1 MSLHKLRFQRRSGFA
16 LITVLVLVTILTIL
30 LGALIGTNRTAFQL
44 LKVTQAQERMDRS
57 IASVYAHCRERL
69 EADYRWGQG
78 PWKKD
83 VTQWGGIKVVQTP
96 GDDDLKVLTG
106 IDSVNNCRFRVRFI
120 NNLKSDGEVAILKD
134 MQEGKRR
141 HEVPSGFCRFD
152 IRVEANGQIS
162 GAEITARN
170 PGLIGASLLANGELS
185 IDCKDFDMLTKDP
198 VKNQARSRRDT
209 HLTGARNFLE
219 GDNTP
224 GSSVAD
230 SSSDNPIVWSGNSTD
245 FRLNK
250 SESYQAREPFKNAHR
265 SLNFQDERFI
275 DDARTEFDIP
285 DVKLDELTDVKMAN
299 GDGKGAK
306 HKIPSGQYRFE
317 QYSMNGGLVRALTR
331 RKTTSNS
338 DLQHPDGPVDEY
350 WWAFEP
356 GETTTVAPTDSAVA
370 ANFHAT
376 SSQGTFYGLEDYAT
390 INPTG
395 GGGARADL
403 KNRRMVL
410 DEEYNFQVD
419 GDFSLIG
426 HSPVN
431 GDDDLRQV
439 IPALY
444 FGDPKK
450 LEQTADFTV
459 GGAVNTVTRS
469 SEKGSLEA
477 KNGRIHI
484 QGDISGSATI
494 AATGD
499 VSIQPSRFFDDEGNS
514 DVNFSVFS
522 EGNVSLLPP
531 PILETYDDRIIEDD
545 VVKVV
550 DQNGDR
556 KHEGVGDINI
566 SENHLKFTGLIYAR
580 GEVLLDL
587 QDTVSK
593 QGSRRSLTVEGAV
606 VSRGGNLTVKNAD
619 KLKIIYNPQ
628 FVDRFAPSLSN
639 TSQRRI
645 EVTGWKKTKPANF
658 D

>member
-1 MSLHKLRFQRRSGFA
+1 MSFLAFKSRRRSGFA
-16 LITVLVLVTILTIL
+16 LITVLALVTILTLL
-30 LGALIGTNRTAFQL
+30 LGALIGNNRTAFQL

-57 IASVYAHCRERL
+57 LASVYAHCRERL
-69 EADYRWGQG
+69 ESDYRWGQG
-78 PWKKD
+78 KWKKD
-83 VTQWGGIKVVQTP
+83 VQQWGGLKVVQTP

-106 IDSVNNCRFRVRFI
+106 TDSVNNCRFKVLFV
-120 NNLKSDGEVAILKD
+120 NNLKSDGEVALLKD
-134 MQEGKRR
+134 MEEGKRH

-152 IRVEANGQIS
+152 IRVEANGQTS

-170 PGLIGASLLANGELS
+170 PGLIGASLLANGELTL
-185 IDCKDFDMLTKDP
+185 DCSDFDMLTKDP
-198 VKNQARSRRDT
+198 VKNQARSLKDT

-219 GDNTP
+219 GDNSP
-224 GSSVAD
+224 GSSIPH
-230 SSSDNPIVWSGNSTD
+230 SSSDNPIVWSGNSTE

-250 SESYQAREPFKNAHR
+250 NENFQAREPFKNAHR
-265 SLNFQDERFI
+265 SLDFQDERFI

-285 DVKLDELTDVKMAN
+285 DVKLDELADVKMAN
-299 GDGKGAK
+299 GDGKGPK

-317 QYSMNGGLVRALTR
+317 QYALNGGLVRALTR
-331 RKTTSNS
+331 RKTSSNS
-338 DLQHPDGPVDEY
+338 DLQHPTGPVDEY

-356 GETTTVAPTDSAVA
+356 GPTTTVNPGDGAVA
-370 ANFHAT
+370 NLFQADP
-376 SSQGTFYGLEDYAT
+376 SQGSSYGLEAYAT
-390 INPTG
+390 INPNG
-395 GGGARADL
+395 SGGARADL
-403 KNRRMVL
+403 KNRRLVL
-410 DEEYNFQVD
+410 DEEYNFEVD

-431 GDDDLRQV
+431 GNDDLRQV

-444 FGDPKK
+444 FGDPKT
-450 LEQTADFTV
+450 LGQTADFTV
-459 GGAVNTVTRS
+459 GGAVNTVVRS
-469 SEKGSLEA
+469 AEKGSLEA

-499 VSIQPSRFFDDEGNS
+499 VSIQPSRFYDNEGNS

-531 PILETYDDRIIEDD
+531 PILENYDDRIIEDN

-550 DQNGDR
+550 GENGS
-556 KHEGVGDINI
+556 KKYEGVGDLNI
-566 SENHLKFTGLIYAR
+566 SENHLKFTGLIYAK
-580 GEVLLDL
+580 GEVLLDM
-587 QDTVSK
+587 QDTVAEV
-593 QGSRRSLTVEGAV
+593 GSRRSLTVEGAV

-645 EVTGWKKTKPANF
+645 EVTGWKITKPASF